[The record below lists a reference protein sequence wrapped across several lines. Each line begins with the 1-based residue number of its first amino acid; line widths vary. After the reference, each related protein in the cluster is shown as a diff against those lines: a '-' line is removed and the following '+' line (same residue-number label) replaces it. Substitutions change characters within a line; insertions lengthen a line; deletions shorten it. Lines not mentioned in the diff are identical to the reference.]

1 MDCLSS
7 GLQNGKVRKGSQEN
21 IFQHVFLPW
30 IVTGKILCSVA
41 TAGKPGYTQ
50 NNFRQTTLAELR
62 ELPIPSG
69 TPAKQANISE
79 LVHGVLLAKH
89 RNPDADTSALEREI
103 DQLVYQLYGLTEEEI
118 KIVEGK

>member
-1 MDCLSS
+1 MNWINGFMDCLSS

-50 NNFRQTTLAELR
+50 NNFRQ
-62 ELPIPSG
+62 
-69 TPAKQANISE
+69 KMDM
-79 LVHGVLLAKH
+79 V
-89 RNPDADTSALEREI
+89 RNSR
-103 DQLVYQLYGLTEEEI
+103 
-118 KIVEGK
+118 